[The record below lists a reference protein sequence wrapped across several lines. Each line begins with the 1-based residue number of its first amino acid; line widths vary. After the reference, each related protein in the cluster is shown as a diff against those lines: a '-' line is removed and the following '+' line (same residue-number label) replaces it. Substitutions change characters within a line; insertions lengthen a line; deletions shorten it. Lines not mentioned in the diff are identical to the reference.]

1 MEFECWLFLEDYINS
16 AFFFGGGILYF
27 DLFNFP
33 PSQECLLKLFSE
45 FSSCYICHI
54 LNLDTRDLNGFSQTS
69 LWKSVY
75 TFRETAS
82 STDKVPTIFG
92 VTKHA
97 LFSIFTLAMS
107 IILAQCLFAL
117 AFFGYRRKPVNM
129 IKILHSL

>member
-1 MEFECWLFLEDYINS
+1 MVCFALLTHQGQLEFECWLFLEDYIHS

-69 LWKSVY
+69 LWKS
-75 TFRETAS
+75 
-82 STDKVPTIFG
+82 
-92 VTKHA
+92 
-97 LFSIFTLAMS
+97 LFTHSGRQL
-107 IILAQCLFAL
+107 
-117 AFFGYRRKPVNM
+117 PVR
-129 IKILHSL
+129 IRFQQFLV